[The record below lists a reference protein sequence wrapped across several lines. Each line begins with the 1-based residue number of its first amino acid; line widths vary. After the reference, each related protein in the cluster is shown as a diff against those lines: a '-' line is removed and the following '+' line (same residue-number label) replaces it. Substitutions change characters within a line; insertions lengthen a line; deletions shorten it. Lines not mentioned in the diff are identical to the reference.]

1 MAVEQV
7 LDHNPSILI
16 AEEVKIN
23 ELNAQI
29 ALQQKTIKDLEE
41 AKNSV
46 LVEDEIRELQNSLSI
61 FNSNFIAIS
70 LEAPDAELG
79 FGKIKPN
86 FLVVT
91 DIFSVHNSTFQT
103 ATGPKEMKSIN
114 SYVKLVYREVIPQEG
129 TASSMRNSLM
139 YFPIKEIV
147 IEDMGNKSIPLKYIM
162 LLSEHANMVGN
173 KVLVDALLATFT
185 FSGIFEDYVMK
196 YDSAKSQ
203 EYIDKLAELKSLN

>member
-1 MAVEQV
+1 MAIEPNNEPVIVIPPIMVEPVIVNNLNTVELTEEQA
-7 LDHNPSILI
+7 
-16 AEEVKIN
+16 AE
-23 ELNAQI
+23 
-29 ALQQKTIKDLEE
+29 
-41 AKNSV
+41 
-46 LVEDEIRELQNSLSI
+46 LVIQARKAELQSSI
-61 FNSNFIAIS
+61 SVFNSNFVAIS
-70 LEAPDAELG
+70 LEAPDTELG

-103 ATGPKEMKSIN
+103 ATGPKEMRSIS
-114 SYVKLVYREVIPQEG
+114 SYVKLVYREAIPQEG
-129 TASSMRNSLM
+129 TAPSMGNFLT